1 MKLPIV
7 IFVLAMIQNG
17 LAIEGPGTMYPFE
30 TAVGTP
36 RTTAI
41 EKNDAVFI
49 GWADGYTNMIYGG
62 SVDEVW
68 KTPQLALGPAV
79 GGAADIVCLGRGGE
93 ITLTFSTPIVDGS
106 GFDFA
111 VFENALDD
119 VFLELGWVEVSS
131 DGEHFCRFPN
141 YYAGQAVVN
150 PFDGHETIDIYG
162 LASKYRN
169 GYGHPFDLAELQEAY
184 NALSP
189 IRPTFFTEAYADAL
203 VTNFPFLD
211 LTHITHIRI
220 IDIVGN
226 GTAEATNGDIIY
238 DPYPT
243 IGSAGFDLDAIGV
256 IHQAAVSGNVQTIEF
271 ESIPHQQLT
280 FQQVELS
287 ASASSGLPVSY
298 SVQSGPAVV
307 SGSLLTF
314 TGTGIV
320 EVVANQTGNEVYAP
334 ASPVLRSF
342 YVAEEIQHI
351 FVEPVPNQIQGSG
364 VVQVNAYSSSGLPVY
379 MQVYDGPD
387 SVNIG
392 ETNHLLNLANE
403 VGSVTLRAFQPGT
416 GSVAPAEEVYWSFKI
431 VESAAS
437 NAPLSFAAW
446 SAAFGLPINESLD
459 SDEDGVKNLQEFVMG
474 SNPTNSSSVP
484 ELEYVVMQGS
494 YKASVLRLSFEVN
507 QRALGNM
514 QIQYSSNLS
523 DWTLGVPRIISTH
536 TSQDRV
542 GLTMDLPTTSTNGFF
557 RFQFQQQ

>member
-7 IFVLAMIQNG
+7 IFILAMIHNG

-30 TAVGTP
+30 TATGTTG
-36 RTTAI
+36 TTAI
-41 EKNDAVFI
+41 HKDDAVFS
-49 GWADGYTNMIYGG
+49 GWADGYANIIYG
-62 SVDEVW
+62 SNVDAIW
-68 KTPQLALGPAV
+68 QTPLLALGPAV
-79 GGAADIVCLGRGGE
+79 GGASDIVCLGRGGQ

-119 VFLELGWVEVSS
+119 DFLELGWVEVSS

-141 YYAGQAVVN
+141 YYAGRVAVN
-150 PFDGHETIDIYG
+150 PFDGHETSDIYG

-184 NALSP
+184 DALTP
-189 IRPTFFTEAYADAL
+189 ARPSFFTDAYADAL
-203 VTNFPFLD
+203 ATNFPFLI

-220 IDIVGN
+220 IDIVGD
-226 GTAEATNGDIIY
+226 GTAKATNGWPIY

-256 IHQAAVSGNVQTIEF
+256 IHQAAVSGDVQTIEF
-271 ESIPHQQLT
+271 ESIPHQQLS

-287 ASASSGLPVSY
+287 ASASSELPVSY

-307 SGSLLTF
+307 SGSLLSF
-314 TGTGIV
+314 TGTGMV

-351 FVEPVPNQIQGSG
+351 FVEPVPNQIQSSG
-364 VVQVNAYSSSGLPVY
+364 DVQVMAYSSSGLPVY

-431 VESAAS
+431 VESGAS
-437 NAPLSFAAW
+437 NAPLSFAEW
-446 SAAFGLPINESLD
+446 SAAFGIPLNEMLD

-474 SNPTNSSSVP
+474 SNPTNSSSMP
-484 ELEYVVMQGS
+484 EPEYSVMQDQ
-494 YKASVLRLSFEVN
+494 YNRSVMRLSFEVN
-507 QRALGNM
+507 QCALGNT

-542 GLTMDLPTTSTNGFF
+542 ELTMDLPTTSTNGFF